1 METKAGKARPTLSSC
16 SSPEAVVV
24 GKGLG
29 EGGCQS
35 EPPLSLPAKVRS
47 VLPAPQGVEGVQ
59 HRGLGQPLALVWS
72 EGASGLQGAAGW
84 AGRGGGLGECPMG
97 MKTRRQVEGTVWRPD
112 WPCVSRSGHDWVA
125 GQDGLRPGEESS
137 RHWWEAPWGRG
148 GRRSP
153 KGMFQKESEA
163 SVSSHRVKSLL
174 TNT

>member
-84 AGRGGGLGECPMG
+84 AGRGGGA
-97 MKTRRQVEGTVWRPD
+97 WR
-112 WPCVSRSGHDWVA
+112 VSHGDE
-125 GQDGLRPGEESS
+125 D
-137 RHWWEAPWGRG
+137 
-148 GRRSP
+148 
-153 KGMFQKESEA
+153 KEA
-163 SVSSHRVKSLL
+163 SGGNCVETRLAVCVQEWA
-174 TNT
+174 